1 MKVKVCGMKEPGNI
15 KELWKLPV
23 NYMGLIF
30 YAKSPRFAEKIDP
43 KDMEVMPSYI
53 ERVGV
58 FVNAE
63 KEYIVRMI
71 ERYKLDLVQLHGT
84 ESVTFCKEINNIIPV
99 MKAFNVSE
107 TSDFKQAEP
116 YKDACRYFLFDTKT
130 PHHGGSGIKFDW
142 NILNAYKMDVPFFLS
157 GGISPDDVEDVLK
170 INHPMLYGIDLNSR
184 FETEPGIK
192 NIESLKQ
199 FIKHIRNE
207 QN

>member
-1 MKVKVCGMKEPGNI
+1 MKEPGNI

-23 NYMGLIF
+23 DYMGLIF
-30 YAKSPRFAEKIDP
+30 YAKSPRFAEGIDP

-63 KEYIVRMI
+63 KEYIVSMI
-71 ERYKLDLVQLHGT
+71 ERYKLDLVQLHGN

-99 MKAFNVSE
+99 MKALNVSE
-107 TSDFKQAEP
+107 ISDFKQAEP
-116 YKDACRYFLFDTKT
+116 YKDVCRYFLFDTKT

-142 NILNAYKMDVPFFLS
+142 DILDSYQMDVPFFLS
-157 GGISPDDVEDVLK
+157 GGISPDDVKDILK
-170 INHPMLYGIDLNSR
+170 INHPMLYAIDLNSR